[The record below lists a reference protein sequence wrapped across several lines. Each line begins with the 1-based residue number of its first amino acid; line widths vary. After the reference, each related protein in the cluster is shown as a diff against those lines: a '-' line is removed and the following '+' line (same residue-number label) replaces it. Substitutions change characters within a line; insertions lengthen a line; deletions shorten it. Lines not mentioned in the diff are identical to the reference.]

1 MTNYPKTSKTY
12 SISFGRIWKTN
23 ISSKLSTVASSNW
36 NLSSNKIQSLILF
49 LVFLSL
55 SSVFGKEKELTPE
68 QISKKK
74 EVLSKIIRYGTSQE
88 RKQAL
93 GELTR
98 FPKENAGELYDLIGE
113 QLKSEKDMGMKIVLL
128 KTIGD
133 LDLKENK
140 DTIIT
145 FFEDPNEDVA
155 KQAVNSAKKMKLA
168 EATNPLLEKVKK
180 EDFTKNSN
188 SLSLYISTLA
198 DLPDGKV
205 AAPFLETKFREKF
218 NNADMRGQIALYFG
232 TVLYTEAESALMEV
246 AFDEIQPTT
255 LRCYSMNTLGKL
267 KSETAK
273 PKLYELLDSL
283 KKTAGKLDAKKAQS
297 LKIYAIGALVT
308 MGDKE
313 VFQELNE
320 FARDD
325 DSMVRLRAIEFMGSL
340 KDPKALELL
349 EYKRDRDPSPKVQ
362 KAAKKA
368 IDQIN
373 GKESPIEEE
382 KSIEEKPEEEPK

>member
-1 MTNYPKTSKTY
+1 M
-12 SISFGRIWKTN
+12 I
-23 ISSKLSTVASSNW
+23 
-36 NLSSNKIQSLILF
+36 
-49 LVFLSL
+49 FLSL
-55 SSVFGKEKELTPE
+55 SSISGKEKELSPE
-68 QISKKK
+68 QLAKKK
-74 EVLSKIIRYGTSQE
+74 DVLSKMVRYGTSQE

-98 FPKENAGELYDLIGE
+98 FPKESASELYTLVGE
-113 QLKSEKDMGMKIVLL
+113 QLKTEKDMGMKIVLL

-140 DTIIT
+140 ETIISL
-145 FFEDPNEDVA
+145 FEDVNEDVA
-155 KQAVNSAKKMKLA
+155 KQAVTSAKKMKLA
-168 EATNPLLEKVKK
+168 EATSPLLEKVKK

-188 SLSLYISTLA
+188 SLSLYISALGE
-198 DLPDGKV
+198 LPEGKT

-232 TVLYTEAESALMEV
+232 SVLYTDAESALMEV

-325 DSMVRLRAIEFMGSL
+325 DSMVRLRAIEFMGNL

-373 GKESPIEEE
+373 GKETSPEEE
-382 KSIEEKPEEEPK
+382 KSPEEKSEEEPK

>member
-1 MTNYPKTSKTY
+1 M
-12 SISFGRIWKTN
+12 IFI
-23 ISSKLSTVASSNW
+23 
-36 NLSSNKIQSLILF
+36 
-49 LVFLSL
+49 SL
-55 SSVFGKEKELTPE
+55 SSIWGKEKELSPE
-68 QISKKK
+68 QLAKKK
-74 EVLSKIIRYGTSQE
+74 DVLSKMVRYGTSQE

-98 FPKENAGELYDLIGE
+98 FPKESASELYILVGE
-113 QLKSEKDMGMKIVLL
+113 QLKTEKDMGMKIVLL

-140 DTIIT
+140 DTIIGL
-145 FFEDPNEDVA
+145 FEDANEDVA
-155 KQAVNSAKKMKLA
+155 KQAVTSAKKMKLA
-168 EATNPLLEKVKK
+168 EATSPLLEKVKK

-188 SLSLYISTLA
+188 SLSLYISALGE
-198 DLPDGKV
+198 LPEGKT
-205 AAPFLETKFREKF
+205 AALFLETKFREKF

-232 TVLYTEAESALMEV
+232 SVLYADAESALMEV

-325 DSMVRLRAIEFMGSL
+325 DSMVRLRAIEFMGNL

-373 GKESPIEEE
+373 GKETLPDEE
-382 KSIEEKPEEEPK
+382 KSPEEKSEEEPK

>member
-1 MTNYPKTSKTY
+1 MA
-12 SISFGRIWKTN
+12 F
-23 ISSKLSTVASSNW
+23 
-36 NLSSNKIQSLILF
+36 F
-49 LVFLSL
+49 SL
-55 SSVFGKEKELTPE
+55 SSVWGKEKELSPE
-68 QISKKK
+68 QITKKK
-74 EVLSKIIRYGTSQE
+74 DVLSKMVRYGTSQE

-98 FPKENAGELYDLIGE
+98 FPKESAGELYTLVGE
-113 QLKSEKDMGMKIVLL
+113 QLKTEKDMGMKIVLL

-140 DTIIT
+140 DSIIGL
-145 FFEDPNEDVA
+145 FEDVNEDVA
-155 KQAVNSAKKMKLA
+155 KQAVTSAKKMKLA

-188 SLSLYISTLA
+188 SLSLYISALGE
-198 DLPDGKV
+198 LPEGKT

-232 TVLYTEAESALMEV
+232 SVLYSDAESALMEV

-325 DSMVRLRAIEFMGSL
+325 DSMVRLRAIEFMGNL

-373 GKESPIEEE
+373 GKETVPDEEKPSEE
-382 KSIEEKPEEEPK
+382 KSEEEPK